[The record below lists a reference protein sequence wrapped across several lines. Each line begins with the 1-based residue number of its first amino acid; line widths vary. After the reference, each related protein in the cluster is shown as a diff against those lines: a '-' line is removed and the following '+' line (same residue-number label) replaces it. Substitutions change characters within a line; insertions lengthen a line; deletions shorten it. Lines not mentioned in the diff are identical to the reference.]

1 MLAVC
6 RNECTLQAIKS
17 GQWKG
22 LGRESVC
29 THFFLK
35 AVMRV
40 DLEVWPLEAAVGVE
54 DVLGRKRNR
63 HTIEYHVAILQRLS
77 HPPSIK

>member
-1 MLAVC
+1 M
-6 RNECTLQAIKS
+6 
-17 GQWKG
+17 
-22 LGRESVC
+22 C

-54 DVLGRKRNR
+54 DVLGRKRNG
-63 HTIEYHVAILQRLS
+63 HTIEYHVAILPRLS
-77 HPPSIK
+77 HPQYEIASCKQWKPGGEEAKYHDS